1 MSSTVKKCL
10 NVSLCDVDSRLR
22 VTANMKS
29 ILRALDK
36 CFSLPANYPK
46 GNGVEFKHWLEK
58 YHECVPLYPV
68 QRSTGARNDMIL
80 EGAAAVYING
90 WLYKLFLDEQLS
102 TPRADNILQENLFI
116 VLSSVELLASSRV
129 FAIIHFAINVPMRWL
144 AGNSKDLAAYD
155 WSVVSMSRAI
165 DCVYN
170 ALLVIKEDGKR
181 LTDENFMMSIFDSLN
196 IEPLNDFM
204 KTAFESEVP
213 AAEDQ
218 DVNANARRRDR
229 NVYLPKKANAKYV
242 RHELFH
248 PSRKEHVQTNTMMDD
263 LSVAAAESL
272 IDEFV
277 DPKKL
282 TSDHLESLSGRLSWG
297 FTTDEHHESMKGK
310 EATNDNSESP
320 FALLTMQMQMYN
332 TVGINNSSA
341 LALARHNGDFY
352 RKESALITKAFQG
365 QRNEEGSVK
374 FDKDD
379 GSFIRF
385 PKEMSQSILET
396 AINLSAE
403 VKHGEQEALKRQRE
417 KKRKKVESLTR
428 SRFAQ
433 ATVDLAN
440 KIFYREMYDTRKRCR
455 TAEEV
460 DESKYPLPFDM

>member
-102 TPRADNILQENLFI
+102 TPRADSILQENLFI
-116 VLSSVELLASSRV
+116 VLSSVELLASSRI

-218 DVNANARRRDR
+218 DVNANARR
-229 NVYLPKKANAKYV
+229 
-242 RHELFH
+242 
-248 PSRKEHVQTNTMMDD
+248 
-263 LSVAAAESL
+263 
-272 IDEFV
+272 
-277 DPKKL
+277 
-282 TSDHLESLSGRLSWG
+282 
-297 FTTDEHHESMKGK
+297 
-310 EATNDNSESP
+310 
-320 FALLTMQMQMYN
+320 
-332 TVGINNSSA
+332 TV
-341 LALARHNGDFY
+341 
-352 RKESALITKAFQG
+352 
-365 QRNEEGSVK
+365 
-374 FDKDD
+374 
-379 GSFIRF
+379 
-385 PKEMSQSILET
+385 
-396 AINLSAE
+396 
-403 VKHGEQEALKRQRE
+403 
-417 KKRKKVESLTR
+417 
-428 SRFAQ
+428 
-433 ATVDLAN
+433 
-440 KIFYREMYDTRKRCR
+440 C
-455 TAEEV
+455 
-460 DESKYPLPFDM
+460 

>member
-58 YHECVPLYPV
+58 YHKCDPLYPV
-68 QRSTGARNDMIL
+68 QSSTGARNDMIL

-116 VLSSVELLASSRV
+116 VLSSVELLASSRI

-272 IDEFV
+272 IDEFEKI
-277 DPKKL
+277 DIGL
-282 TSDHLESLSGRLSWG
+282 
-297 FTTDEHHESMKGK
+297 F
-310 EATNDNSESP
+310 
-320 FALLTMQMQMYN
+320 
-332 TVGINNSSA
+332 GI
-341 LALARHNGDFY
+341 F
-352 RKESALITKAFQG
+352 EW
-365 QRNEEGSVK
+365 
-374 FDKDD
+374 
-379 GSFIRF
+379 
-385 PKEMSQSILET
+385 
-396 AINLSAE
+396 
-403 VKHGEQEALKRQRE
+403 
-417 KKRKKVESLTR
+417 
-428 SRFAQ
+428 
-433 ATVDLAN
+433 
-440 KIFYREMYDTRKRCR
+440 
-455 TAEEV
+455 
-460 DESKYPLPFDM
+460 